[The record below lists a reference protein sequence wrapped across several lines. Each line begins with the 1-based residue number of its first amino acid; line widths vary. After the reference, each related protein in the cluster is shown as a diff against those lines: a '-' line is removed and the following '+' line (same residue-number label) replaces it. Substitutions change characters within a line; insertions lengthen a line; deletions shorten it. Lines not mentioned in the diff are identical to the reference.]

1 MWLSHIAPFFQF
13 WLNHVSQIRKRILY
27 VIGIELLFKAFSW
40 IPLCGKDCLVT
51 WHTYERTKV
60 RALVNFDGKTY
71 AISLAKLVPAIMLYE
86 NVQTILD
93 VEELT

>member
-1 MWLSHIAPFFQF
+1 
-13 WLNHVSQIRKRILY
+13 
-27 VIGIELLFKAFSW
+27 
-40 IPLCGKDCLVT
+40 LCGKDRLVA
-51 WHTYERTKV
+51 WHTSERTKV

-71 AISLAKLVPAIMLYE
+71 AISLAKFVPAIMFHE